1 MESVL
6 AAIRAV
12 LVIPL
17 IVAPLVY
24 MVNPRRGTELL
35 KHAVTVLVVTSV
47 GLCLIAS
54 LFRSLA
60 NSGWLQVL
68 FLAAMVVA
76 YVVREA
82 RLGRPDKASG
92 GLGGAERTPV
102 LPNDLEKG
110 FQ

>member
-1 MESVL
+1 MERVL
-6 AAIRAV
+6 ATITAV

-35 KHAVTVLVVTSV
+35 KRAVTLMVVTSF
-47 GLCLIAS
+47 GLCVIAS

-68 FLAAMVVA
+68 VLAAMVVA
-76 YVVREA
+76 YVVRES

-92 GLGGAERTPV
+92 RLGGAERTPV
-102 LPNDLEKG
+102 LPTDVEKG
-110 FQ
+110 SQ